1 MKALW
6 FRRGFFLVAIYAIGI
21 LESIYVPRYGLE
33 WLLAA
38 LGATAV
44 LAALWMRAYWDN

>member
-21 LESIYVPRYGLE
+21 LESLYVPRYGLE

-44 LAALWMRAYWDN
+44 LAGLWMRAYWDN